1 MMSTPTVSRPADL
14 CIEELTA
21 RFETGTLP
29 DGDLTHR
36 DHVRV
41 AWELLCRNP
50 LGLAL
55 HRMVDGVQALA
66 ARRGQPNLYHET
78 ITTFYLLAI
87 ADARARAPQ
96 EQTFT
101 EFEQQNA
108 SILGKS
114 RQFLLRYYTEETLD
128 SSDARS
134 SFLLPERLPRLD
146 TPGLTSSS

>member
-14 CIEELTA
+14 GIEELTA

-29 DGDLTHR
+29 DGDFTHR

-41 AWELLCRNP
+41 AWELLRRYP

-66 ARRGQPNLYHET
+66 GQRGLPDLYHET

-87 ADARARAPQ
+87 ADARAQAPE
-96 EQTFT
+96 EQTFI
-101 EFEQQNA
+101 EFEQQHS

-114 RQFLLRYYTEETLD
+114 RQFLLGFYSAEILD
-128 SSDARS
+128 SVAARS
-134 SFLLPERLPRLD
+134 SFLLPERLPHLV

>member
-1 MMSTPTVSRPADL
+1 MDTTAVSSPAELD
-14 CIEELTA
+14 IEELTA
-21 RFETGTLP
+21 CFETGTLP
-29 DGDLTHR
+29 DGDFTHR
-36 DHVRV
+36 DHVRT
-41 AWELLCRNP
+41 AWELLRRYP

-66 ARRGQPNLYHET
+66 EQRGLPDLYHET

-87 ADARARAPQ
+87 ADARAHAPA

-101 EFEQQNA
+101 EFEEQHS

-114 RQFLLRYYTEETLD
+114 RQFLLGFYSAESLD
-128 SSDARS
+128 SVAART
-134 SFLLPERLPRLD
+134 SFLLPERLPHLV

>member
-1 MMSTPTVSRPADL
+1 MDATTVSSPADL
-14 CIEELTA
+14 DIGELTD

-29 DGDLTHR
+29 DGDFTHR

-41 AWELLCRNP
+41 AWKLLCRYP

-55 HRMVDGVQALA
+55 HRMIDGVQALA
-66 ARRGQPNLYHET
+66 EQRGLPDLYHET

-114 RQFLLRYYTEETLD
+114 RQFLLGFYSEETLA
-128 SSDARS
+128 SREARG
-134 SFLLPERLPRLD
+134 SFLLPERLPHLVTQD
-146 TPGLTSSS
+146 LTSSS